1 MQPPQGSEKIAAVIG
16 TRHPGPNQEKACR
29 LFCGLLLQA
38 GYLIHTGGAV
48 GIDEIAMSC
57 AGERSVVFLPWA
69 GYNRHLVQKYRPGK
83 VVVYDPLVHKDW
95 TDSVFRYHP
104 APDRLTLG
112 GIALHARNYGI
123 VGPAQI
129 VVALPSPNLG
139 GTGQGIRIA
148 RAMRKKNVVHRENM
162 GVDGLKA
169 CLKVLKNFI

>member
-1 MQPPQGSEKIAAVIG
+1 MQPPQASEKIAAVIG
-16 TRHPGPNQEKACR
+16 TRRPGQNQARACR
-29 LFCGLLLQA
+29 IFCGLLLQA

-69 GYNRHLVQKYRPGK
+69 GYDEHLVRKYRPGK
-83 VVVYDPLVHKDW
+83 VVVYDPLAHKDW

-104 APDRLTLG
+104 APDRLTRG
-112 GIALHARNYGI
+112 GIALHARNFGI
-123 VGPAQI
+123 VGPAQV

-148 RAMRKKNVVHRENM
+148 RATGKKIIVHKEADNLENN
-162 GVDGLKA
+162 LR
-169 CLKVLKNFI
+169 LLRNFI